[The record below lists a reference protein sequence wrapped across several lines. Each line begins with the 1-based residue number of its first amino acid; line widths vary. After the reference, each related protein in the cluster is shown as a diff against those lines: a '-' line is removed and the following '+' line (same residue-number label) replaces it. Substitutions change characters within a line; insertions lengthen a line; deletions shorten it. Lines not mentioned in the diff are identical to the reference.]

1 MRILKPEVAKDR
13 KEKILRWVV
22 QEFVESRRA
31 VGSQAIA
38 ESALPGVSSATI
50 RNIMKSLEEEG
61 YLYQAHTS
69 GGRIPTDKA
78 YRYYVDY
85 LSNVQ
90 KMAAGERENIERE
103 YDQRVNEVDNVMMQ
117 TSRLLAM
124 LSGSAGFVYA
134 ANVEDQCVRRLDFIP
149 LGPGMVLAVLVTES
163 GIVRHWPV
171 RTGYDIPPT
180 RLRILGNFI
189 NEEISGM
196 PLRQAQQFL
205 WQYIQSGHKEV
216 ADVADLAI
224 QVLKDME
231 RPQASADE
239 LYVEGMGGM
248 LEHLQVD
255 DYEDLKQMM
264 KVVEE
269 RKQLSLLL
277 GEKMTDLQ
285 KSGKDV
291 NVSIG
296 SENALIELK
305 NVSIVSSAYRV
316 GDKTVGVLGIIG
328 PKHMEYTR
336 VMSLVKFMGDLLQ
349 TSISAWNTQPVKEE
363 DYE

>member
-22 QEFVESRRA
+22 QQYVESRRP

-38 ESALPGVSSATI
+38 ESALQDISSATI
-50 RNIMKSLEEEG
+50 RNILKSLEDEG
-61 YLYQAHTS
+61 YLLQPHTS

-85 LSNVQ
+85 LTGVQ
-90 KMAAGERENIERE
+90 KMAAQEREQIERE
-103 YDQRVNEVDNVMMQ
+103 YGQRLNEVDNAMVQ

-124 LSGSAGFVYA
+124 LSGAAGFVYA
-134 ANVEDQCVRRLDFIP
+134 ANVEDQCVKRLDFIP
-149 LGPGMVLAVLVTES
+149 LGPGLILAVMVTES

-171 RTGYDIPPT
+171 RMGYDIAPA
-180 RLRILGNFI
+180 RLRLLSGFI

-196 PLRQAQQFL
+196 TLKQAQQFL
-205 WQYIQSGHKEV
+205 WQYIQSGHREI
-216 ADVADLAI
+216 ADVADLAV

-231 RPQASADE
+231 RPQTSADE
-239 LYVEGMGGM
+239 LYVEGVGRM
-248 LEHLQVD
+248 LENLDEQ
-255 DYEDLKQMM
+255 DYEDLRQMM
-264 KVVEE
+264 RVVEE
-269 RKQLSLLL
+269 RKRLSTLL
-277 GEKMTDLQ
+277 GEKLTDLQ

-291 NVSIG
+291 AVSIG
-296 SENALIELK
+296 SENELSEFK
-305 NVSIVSSAYRV
+305 NVSIISTAYRV

-336 VMSLVKFMGDLLQ
+336 AMSLVKFMGDLLES
-349 TSISAWNTQPVKEE
+349 SISAWNTLPAKED